1 MLYEITVEHIT
12 PCGGEK
18 HAVRE
23 IIEAAAESPMAYVLA
38 NKRVPNVTVLKA
50 DREETVI

>member
-18 HAVRE
+18 YAVRE
-23 IIEAAAESPMAYVLA
+23 IIEAEAESPMAYVLA
-38 NKRVPNVTVLKA
+38 NKRFPNVTVLK
-50 DREETVI
+50 DDGE